1 MDEANSHQVNSVAR
15 HQDWMETQMQL
26 AVKSIEPKRS
36 IVDLERAFIY
46 RFGASQRSKQRT
58 RRIGAGTGL
67 GVGAGIAADA
77 YFGIEWLEMMESF
90 FFWITKSMRLVVS
103 LVII

>member
-1 MDEANSHQVNSVAR
+1 MDKANSHQVNPVVH

-36 IVDLERAFIY
+36 IVDLERAFIH
-46 RFGASQRSKQRT
+46 RFCVSQRSKQRT

-90 FFWITKSMRLVVS
+90 IFWITKSMRLVVS